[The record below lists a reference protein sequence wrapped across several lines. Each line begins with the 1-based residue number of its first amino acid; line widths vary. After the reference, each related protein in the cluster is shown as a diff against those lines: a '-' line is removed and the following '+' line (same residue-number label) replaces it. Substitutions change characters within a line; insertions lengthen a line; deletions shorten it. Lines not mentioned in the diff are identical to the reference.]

1 MGRRPLKKNR
11 KSDVKLT
18 EKWLLLIIPFFQ
30 QNGFNE
36 YTMDEVVKIAGVS
49 KATFYKYFSSKEKL
63 IDAIVEWK
71 VRELSEFQLSL
82 MNESLSYYERYF
94 NAIRITASAM
104 TQISSKF
111 LNDLQSSFPEKWKY
125 VEEFRAYAVNV
136 LESFYAEGVAKGE
149 LIDVNPKLIAMLDY
163 IFFQKMSDPEF
174 LKQSNLT
181 LHDAYVEYMKLKN
194 EGIIKN
200 KEGIAFINKQI
211 IEMDSSI

>member
-11 KSDVKLT
+11 KSDEKLT

-111 LNDLQSSFPEKWKY
+111 LDDLQSSYPDKWKF

-194 EGIIKN
+194 EGMIKN
-200 KEGIAFINKQI
+200 KEGVAFINKQI
-211 IEMDSSI
+211 IEMDRSI